1 MPHDFQSGSLD
12 MVRTYIYIGDTVHA
26 KDIIK
31 QLWVRSSQYMDY
43 YCTLNPTRFNAAQN
57 DCMFHMY
64 ILNHL
69 SELTGRIDEKLGKEY
84 EVQLADIAKK
94 YQGKGGRI

>member
-1 MPHDFQSGSLD
+1 
-12 MVRTYIYIGDTVHA
+12 MVRTYIVIGDTVHA
-26 KDIIK
+26 KNIIE
-31 QLWVRSSQYMDY
+31 QLWTRSSQYMNY

-69 SELTGRIDEKLGKEY
+69 SELTGRIDEKQAKKY
-84 EVQLADIAKK
+84 ETQLAAIAEK
-94 YQGKGGRI
+94 YQGKGGRF